1 MARMLP
7 GVESLEQHR
16 MLLESNP
23 DAYKPERCP
32 RCGKSGLHHHGHY
45 ERNAPRGE
53 GLALALGLLIILR
66 FFCPACRGTCS
77 RLPACL
83 APRRQYWWRCQQAV
97 LAGLSAGESVRKA
110 AREMMPSRRTI
121 GRWRQW
127 VEEELDLHALHLRGR
142 FAELGRAQGW
152 KAFWSLCFATM
163 RLSEAMGWLDRMG
176 VRVP

>member
-1 MARMLP
+1 MSRMLP
-7 GVESLEQHR
+7 GIESLEQHR
-16 MLLESNP
+16 ELRESNP

-32 RCGKSGLHHHGHY
+32 RCGKTGLHHHGHY

-83 APRRQYWWRCQQAV
+83 APRRQYWWKRQQAV
-97 LAGLSAGESVRKA
+97 LARLSAGESVRKA
-110 AREMMPSRRTI
+110 ARQMVPSRRTI

-127 VEEELDLHALHLRGR
+127 VEEGLDLHALHLRSR

-152 KAFWSLCFATM
+152 QAFWSLCFATM
-163 RLSEAMGWLDRMG
+163 SLSEAMGWLDRMG